1 MSSAV
6 YRVKFVSGV
15 VPVAKIFPHI
25 GDYRMKFPSKSMFAL
40 VLATSTA
47 VFAVETDAVS
57 SVDAKTCEKA
67 CASTGSESTCPVN
80 TAMGKLPKMTF
91 AVGDESLCCSAMA
104 KAKATEIGKPVE
116 FVVGKE
122 KFDSES
128 KAFATL
134 VSHTEKFVEEFT
146 TPHTCSVS
154 GNTTIAGET
163 CACSVKAGELTSKV
177 KLAMSKV
184 AMSYKVGDKE
194 CSCPMEAAAL
204 AKAAGTE
211 KTIIVDGEE
220 TTCNQSAR
228 LKMAIAKYKAA
239 VLAMTPEASD
249 SKTATN

>member
-1 MSSAV
+1 
-6 YRVKFVSGV
+6 
-15 VPVAKIFPHI
+15 
-25 GDYRMKFPSKSMFAL
+25 MKFLSKSMFAL
-40 VLATSTA
+40 ILATSTA
-47 VFAVETDAVS
+47 VFAAETDAVS
-57 SVDAKTCEKA
+57 SADAKTCAKA
-67 CASTGSESTCPVN
+67 CASTGGESTCAVS

-91 AVGDESLCCSAMA
+91 AVGGESICCGEMA
-104 KAKATEIGKPVE
+104 KAKASEIGKPVE

-154 GNTTIAGET
+154 GSTTIAGET